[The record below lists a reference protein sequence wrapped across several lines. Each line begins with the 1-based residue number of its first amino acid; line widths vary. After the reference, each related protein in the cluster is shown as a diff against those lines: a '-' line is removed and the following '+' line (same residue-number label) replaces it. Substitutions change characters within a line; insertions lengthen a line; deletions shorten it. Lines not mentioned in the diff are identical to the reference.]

1 MKLQAMIGYKL
12 FKIQE
17 DDSVD
22 IIRIMNVK
30 KYKDGGIPSEILV
43 RDENSKEVKKVRV
56 DSLSD
61 YTPLEADG
69 LITFSIVTIENDF
82 AGKIKKYKDV
92 IVTASKILD
101 IKVGRVLP
109 FAICRQNITDVFYNL
124 LVKSEDDMIVG
135 LAINQNNCPA
145 NYDYGIMLACN
156 GIEYSES
163 INFYRNDTLEDIYEF
178 IKLLKF
184 DNVLF
189 DLYSTHAQYEN
200 DPVIMMKKEHKGW
213 CKDLKTLLKENS
225 FQSDINEMFGIA
237 DVDFDMKKYI
247 VKTTLSNNIDI
258 ESVTDDLKAW
268 FSSIYHININDL
280 SIIKY
285 DHDINLAE
293 FNNVKYFMI
302 RDINKDLYL
311 LVYTENGE
319 YHQTDLELAAEKK
332 DFSTEFKL
340 KFYNKYNHSK

>member
-1 MKLQAMIGYKL
+1 MKLQAMIGCKL
-12 FKIQE
+12 FKVQE
-17 DDSVD
+17 DNSVN

-30 KYKDGGIPSEILV
+30 KYKDGGIPSEIHI
-43 RDENSKEVKKVRV
+43 RDEETKEIKKVRV

-69 LITFSIVTIENDF
+69 LITFSVVNINTPS
-82 AGKIKKYKDV
+82 GKKYKDV
-92 IVTASKILD
+92 VITTSKILD
-101 IKVGRVLP
+101 IKIGRVLP
-109 FAICRQNITDVFYNL
+109 FAVCRQNIVDVFYNL
-124 LVKSEDDMIVG
+124 LVKTEEDMIVG

-145 NYDYGIMLACN
+145 NYDYGLMLACDS
-156 GIEYSES
+156 IDYSEC

-184 DNVLF
+184 DTVLF
-189 DLYSTHAQYEN
+189 DLYSTHVQHES
-200 DPVIMMKKEHKGW
+200 DPSIMMRKEHKGW

-225 FQSDINEMFGIA
+225 FQSDINEMLGIA
-237 DVDFDMKKYI
+237 DVTFDMKNYI
-247 VKTTLSNNIDI
+247 IKTKLPNDIDI

-268 FSSIYHININDL
+268 FSSIYKININDL

-302 RDINKDLYL
+302 RDNCKDLYL

-319 YHQTDLELAAEKK
+319 YHEKDLEVAADKK